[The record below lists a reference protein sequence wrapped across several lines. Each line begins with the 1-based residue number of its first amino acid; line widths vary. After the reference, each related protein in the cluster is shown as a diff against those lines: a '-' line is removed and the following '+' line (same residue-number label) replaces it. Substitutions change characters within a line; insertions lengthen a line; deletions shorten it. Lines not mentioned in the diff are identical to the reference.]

1 MYPIGGVLYLEPSN
15 ECLFSDQVRIPYTH
29 HNKYYK
35 TEAWYYPTPLHFR
48 SNPHPPESLQIPT
61 TCHTGAQCTRIQV
74 LSRISQLLRR
84 GLGRE
89 DASWGQVLTRI
100 SQLLGRGFGREGTS
114 LIGIPAPHL
123 MSQISKR
130 NDANCQTKDRHRR
143 KWCPISGCRTGPQ
156 GRLAWHIKV
165 YHPSISG
172 KLRRHLTRTAAKV
185 KKPAAI
191 ITRPEGTPTL
201 PTLLAGW
208 LERTHLHGKH
218 TCMCN
223 KSAAPAAFNGFHQI
237 TQ

>member
-1 MYPIGGVLYLEPSN
+1 MVLPHSITLQVQSTSTGIIADPHNMPYRGPMYSDSSSESDIPVVAKGSRKRGRKLGSSSDSN
-15 ECLFSDQVRIPYTH
+15 IPVAGKGFRKRGHKFDRDTSTSSD
-29 HNKYYK
+29 
-35 TEAWYYPTPLHFR
+35 
-48 SNPHPPESLQIPT
+48 ESDFQK
-61 TCHTGAQCTRIQV
+61 
-74 LSRISQLLRR
+74 
-84 GLGRE
+84 
-89 DASWGQVLTRI
+89 
-100 SQLLGRGFGREGTS
+100 
-114 LIGIPAPHL
+114 
-123 MSQISKR
+123 KR
-130 NDANCQTKDRHRR
+130 CKLPTKDRHHR
-143 KWCPISGCRTGPQ
+143 KWCPISGCRAGPQ

-191 ITRPEGTPTL
+191 ITRPGGTPTL